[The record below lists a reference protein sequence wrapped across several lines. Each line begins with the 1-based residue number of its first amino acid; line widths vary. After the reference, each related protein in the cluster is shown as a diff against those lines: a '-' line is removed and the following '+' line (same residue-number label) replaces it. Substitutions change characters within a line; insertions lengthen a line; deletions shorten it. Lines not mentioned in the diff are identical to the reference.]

1 MLRLLWTATLAA
13 LGVAA
18 AYWMLEPAEFSP
30 GETVAAIRRRPMTR
44 PGDDTAPAIEQ
55 IASQILSPSELGAA
69 LRQARPASPQ
79 SEAERARSAEALR
92 GRLRVDVDPGDS
104 AGPWTITL
112 RATTDGDAA
121 RMAAIVNALAERY
134 CQESQATAVAREE
147 HAYRSAQKAAEQAR
161 KAAEQAR
168 QELDRRLDRSL
179 RLAESNRAPQ
189 VAAARPRPG
198 PAATVAEESAPRVEA
213 LRQLAEL
220 EAGRELLLERLLPAH
235 PDVQA
240 IEAEIEAARAQLG
253 QLPPPAPERAGHA
266 AEAGAEQEAA
276 DSLKQEVAQ
285 AAAAVA
291 EQRRLLAQAE
301 QHARQLD
308 ATERQMAERLLLYAR
323 DRVAH
328 VSSPASV
335 APLRSMPSQG
345 MRLAALSV
353 ALLAGWLACRSRP
366 HRPAAFHDLHELAA
380 ATGVPIVGVLSAE
393 GRRSKIPTSDRP
405 SAAA

>member
-1 MLRLLWTATLAA
+1 M
-13 LGVAA
+13 
-18 AYWMLEPAEFSP
+18 
-30 GETVAAIRRRPMTR
+30 
-44 PGDDTAPAIEQ
+44 
-55 IASQILSPSELGAA
+55 
-69 LRQARPASPQ
+69 
-79 SEAERARSAEALR
+79 
-92 GRLRVDVDPGDS
+92 RVDVDPGDS

-147 HAYRSAQKAAEQAR
+147 HAYRAAQKAAEQAR
-161 KAAEQAR
+161 QAVEQAR
-168 QELDRRLDRSL
+168 HELDRRLDRSL

-198 PAATVAEESAPRVEA
+198 PAATEAEESPSRVEA

-253 QLPPPAPERAGHA
+253 QLQPPAPERAGHA

-291 EQRRLLAQAE
+291 EQRRLLSQAE
-301 QHARQLD
+301 QRAEQLD
-308 ATERQMAERLLLYAR
+308 VAERQMAERLLLYAR

-328 VSSPASV
+328 VSPSASV
-335 APLRSMPSQG
+335 APLRSQLGQG

-353 ALLAGWLACRSRP
+353 ALFAGWLARRTRP
-366 HRPAAFHDLHELAA
+366 RRPAAFHDLRELAA

-393 GRRSKIPTSDRP
+393 GQRLKAATRKPQP
-405 SAAA
+405 AAA